1 MVGLTRGYAV
11 AEATAAPR
19 PRDGPLSR
27 SRRLLAGRSLAVNLA
42 LGVVGLWVLVGFFG
56 PYLAPYSPTATNVT
70 ADAVPPFAPSADH
83 LMGTDQLGRD
93 LLSRILYGLRTSII
107 VGIVV
112 RSVVMLVGGI
122 LGSAGA
128 MLHPLAG
135 GVIMRAADV
144 TLSMPALLV
153 AMAVTAIL
161 GPSLPTLVLAIAVT
175 GWPEVARI
183 AYGESLSLR
192 EREFV
197 IASRAFGGSSPHIFR
212 RHIVPNMARQLGV
225 AWSIGIPGAIMYE
238 AGLSYFGFG
247 IQPPGASLGTLIAE
261 GQDFVQVA
269 PWMMLFPTMVLG
281 LVVLTFNVAGD
292 VVGRSGDTRTSHLQ

>member
-1 MVGLTRGYAV
+1 MTDAAAGPPPRTIAV
-11 AEATAAPR
+11 EHV
-19 PRDGPLSR
+19 
-27 SRRLLAGRSLAVNLA
+27 RRLFAGRSIAVNLA
-42 LGVVGLWVLVGFFG
+42 LAVVALWLLVGFLG
-56 PYLAPYSPTATNVT
+56 PYVAPYSPTATNVT

-93 LLSRILYGLRTSII
+93 LLTRILYGLRTSIV
-107 VGIVV
+107 VGVVV

-128 MLHPLAG
+128 MLHRVAG

-183 AYGESLSLR
+183 AYGETLSIR

-197 IASRAFGGSSPHIFR
+197 TASYAFGGSSPHIFR

-247 IQPPGASLGTLIAE
+247 IQPPGASLGTLMAE

-269 PWMMLFPTMVLG
+269 PWMMLFPTLILA
-281 LVVLTFNVAGD
+281 LVVVTFNVAGD
-292 VVGRSGDTRTSHLQ
+292 VIGRSGDTRTSHLQ